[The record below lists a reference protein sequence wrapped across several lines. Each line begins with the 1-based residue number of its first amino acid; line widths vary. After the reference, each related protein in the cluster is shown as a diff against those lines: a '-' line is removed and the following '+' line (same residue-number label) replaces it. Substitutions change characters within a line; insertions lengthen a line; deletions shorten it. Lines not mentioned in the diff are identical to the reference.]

1 MNEIKAIAVFMAT
14 AAAAAIGLATT
25 THADKGASFQ
35 APGGNVACD
44 MGGEVTVAYCVI
56 ANYNFVPPLN
66 CPPGQVANA
75 FSVRQGG
82 AADGPQCRL
91 TSDGFFDRRRATMD
105 FEQTQRMGTLSCQ
118 FSMGATQ
125 SQPWSTLCRDDS
137 TGHYFRV
144 STENYELG

>member
-1 MNEIKAIAVFMAT
+1 MNMAEAFAVFTAT
-14 AAAAAIGLATT
+14 AAAAAIGLAATA
-25 THADKGASFQ
+25 HADKGASFQ

-44 MGGEVTVAYCVI
+44 MGGQVTTAYCVI
-56 ANYNFVPPLN
+56 ANFDFVPPVN

-82 AADGPQCRL
+82 GADGPQCRP
-91 TSDGFFDRRRATMD
+91 TSDGFVDRPRATMD

-125 SQPWSTLCRDDS
+125 SQPWSTLCRDNS

-144 STENYELG
+144 SIENYELG

>member
-1 MNEIKAIAVFMAT
+1 MNMAEPFAVFTAT
-14 AAAAAIGLATT
+14 AAAAAIGLAATA
-25 THADKGASFQ
+25 HADKGASFQ

-44 MGGEVTVAYCVI
+44 MGGQVTTAYCVI
-56 ANYNFVPPLN
+56 ANFDFVPPVN

-82 AADGPQCRL
+82 GADGPQCRP
-91 TSDGFFDRRRATMD
+91 TSDGFFDRPRATMD

-125 SQPWSTLCRDDS
+125 SQPWSTLCRDNS

-144 STENYELG
+144 SIENYELG